1 MKNTT
6 TLTSKTSFTNYQV
19 FIIAILALL
28 QFTIVLDFMVLSPL
42 GAQLIVELAIT
53 PKQFGWVV
61 SAYAFSAGASGLLAA
76 GFADRY
82 DRKKL
87 LLIFYAGFIVGT
99 LLCGLAPNYLA
110 LLVARIVA
118 GLFGGVIGSISF
130 AIITDLFPLQ
140 TRGRVMGFV
149 QMAFAVSQVMGIPLS
164 LYLANAWNWHAPF
177 LLLVGIS
184 VLVGIAI
191 LVRMQPIREH
201 LLLQTD
207 RNAFK
212 QLAHVV
218 SDRHYL
224 KGFGANVL
232 LATAGFMMM
241 PFASAFTV
249 YNLGISLDELPFI
262 YLVTGLCAMVAGP
275 LAGKLSDQFGK
286 YKLYAWASVLF
297 MVVIPVYC
305 NLGTSPLWLVIL
317 MNVFIFIASIGR
329 MVSASALMTAIPEP
343 ADRGAY
349 MSIQSSIQ
357 QMAGGLASVV
367 AGLIVVQTSNGK
379 LEHYDLIGYTVVATT
394 LVTIFTIYSIDKAIK
409 QKAASTLASQ
419 PATA

>member
-1 MKNTT
+1 MKDTT
-6 TLTSKTSFTNYQV
+6 TPSGKTPFTRYQI

-42 GAQLIVELAIT
+42 GAQLIRELSIT
-53 PKQFGWVV
+53 PQQFGWVV
-61 SAYAFSAGASGLLAA
+61 SAYAFSAGTSGLLAA

-99 LLCGLAPNYLA
+99 LLCGLATNYLS
-110 LLVARIVA
+110 LLLARIVA
-118 GLFGGVIGSISF
+118 GVFGGVIGSISF
-130 AIITDLFPLQ
+130 AIITDLFQLQ
-140 TRGRVMGFV
+140 MRGRVMGFV
-149 QMAFAVSQVMGIPLS
+149 QMAFAISQVMGIPLS
-164 LYLANAWNWHAPF
+164 LYLANAWNWQAPF

-191 LVRMQPIREH
+191 MVRMQPIREH
-201 LLLQTD
+201 LLLQSD

-212 QLAHVV
+212 QLGHVL

-224 KGFGANVL
+224 KGFGANIL
-232 LATAGFMMM
+232 LSTAGFMMM

-249 YNLGISLDELPFI
+249 YNLGVSLDELPLI
-262 YLVTGLCAMVAGP
+262 YLITGLCAMVAGP
-275 LAGKLSDQFGK
+275 LAGKLSDQIGK
-286 YKLYAWASVLF
+286 YKLYSWGSVLF

-305 NLGTSPLWLVIL
+305 NLGTPPLWFVIL
-317 MNVFIFIASIGR
+317 MNVFIIIASVGR

-394 LVTIFTIYSIDKAIK
+394 LLTVFTIYSIDKAIK
-409 QKAASTLASQ
+409 QKAASAIAKH